1 MNKVPKLW
9 YEQEIYCQ
17 LIPNE
22 DDKNPYYDILPRL
35 GAFEVSTVQE
45 GQGILFYSKQM
56 SSMWPNAKALTRR
69 ISAYVE
75 DQASMKGVELKSKYY
90 TTGMQYK

>member
-1 MNKVPKLW
+1 MNKVPKPW

-22 DDKNPYYDILPRL
+22 DEKNPHYDILPRL

-45 GQGILFYSKQM
+45 NQGILFYSKQM
-56 SSMWPNAKALTRR
+56 SGMWPHAKALATR
-69 ISAYVE
+69 IITYV
-75 DQASMKGVELKSKYY
+75 
-90 TTGMQYK
+90 